1 MFMERCL
8 RGKLY
13 SRRARRR
20 FARAIRS
27 APEENALRLAAGTRL
42 GPYEIFSPLGSGGM
56 GEVYRARD
64 SKLQREVAVKVL
76 PESIAEDRDA
86 LARFERE
93 AHAVAAL
100 NHPNILSI
108 FDFGKH
114 EETAYAVTELLEGQT
129 LRQKLDAG
137 ALPQRRA
144 VEVAVQ
150 IARGLA
156 AAHEKGVVHRDLK
169 PENVF
174 LTEDGRVKILDFG
187 LAKKL
192 APATAG
198 TDAPTTPAGT
208 EPGTVMGTVGYMS
221 PEQVRGREVDHRSDV
236 FSFGAVFYEML
247 SGRRAFRGDSAVE
260 TMSAILREEPP
271 DLVETGRSV
280 SPSLDR
286 IVRHCLEKSPAA
298 RFQSA
303 GDVAFDL
310 EALSGTSQSQ
320 PALAARASSRGRWKI
335 PAAIAVAAA
344 LMGLGVAMGRRG
356 RRGPVDYQ
364 QLTFQRGTIVS
375 ARFAPDG
382 ATIVYG
388 AAWSGRPFEVF
399 SVRPESQLSRPL
411 GFAGDILSISSSGD
425 MALSLGRRYISSFDS
440 AGTLAD
446 APLSGGAPHEMLD
459 GVEWATW
466 APDGKTLAIVHRLAA
481 GDALEYPIGKTIF
494 TATGWVGRPRF
505 SASGDR
511 IALEDHPYFG
521 GDGGE
526 VVVIDTSGK
535 VRTRSSLFASLQGIC
550 WSADGEVLATG
561 ARIGGNRRLWAV
573 DSSGEERQLDA
584 VPGILTLM
592 DAQRGRMLL
601 SRDSMRVGAVGQ
613 MAADAAEK
621 DYSYLDYT
629 AVRDLSPDGKVL
641 LFDEDAEGGGP
652 KGSVYV
658 LRSGE
663 ASPVRIGGGNSTSLS
678 PDGKWALSVPSTPDR
693 DHFALQLV
701 PTGVGT
707 PVTLPTVNSSFL
719 WCDWV
724 PDGKNILYEAS
735 ENGRPPRL
743 WLQDVATGKTRPI
756 TGEGVD
762 LLLYSHLISPDGRY
776 VIGRGSDRALHLYP
790 LAGGVPQPLPN
801 MQPGEQPLRW
811 SADGQSLYV
820 YTPGP
825 PPSRVDL
832 VRLSDGHR
840 EKWRDL
846 APEDSAGVVFI
857 RPPIIAPDG
866 KHYVY
871 SYSRDLS
878 ELFLVTGLS

>member
-1 MFMERCL
+1 
-8 RGKLY
+8 
-13 SRRARRR
+13 
-20 FARAIRS
+20 
-27 APEENALRLAAGTRL
+27 
-42 GPYEIFSPLGSGGM
+42 M

-64 SKLQREVAVKVL
+64 AKLHREVAVKVL
-76 PESIAEDRDA
+76 PESIASDPDA

-93 AHAVAAL
+93 ARAVAAL

-108 FDFGKH
+108 FDFGSH
-114 EETAYAVTELLEGQT
+114 EGNVFAVMELLEGAT
-129 LRQKLDAG
+129 LREKLDAG

-144 VEVAVQ
+144 VEIATA

-174 LTEDGRVKILDFG
+174 LTEDGRVKVLDFG

-192 APATAG
+192 GPEEAQTN
-198 TDAPTTPAGT
+198 APTTPAAT

-221 PEQVRGREVDHRSDV
+221 PEQVRGRTVDHRSDI

-260 TMSAILREEPP
+260 TMSAILKEEPP
-271 DLVETGRSV
+271 ELVETGKSV

-303 GDVAFDL
+303 GDIAFDL
-310 EALSGTSQSQ
+310 DALSGTSQSQ
-320 PALAARASSRGRWKI
+320 PAIAARARSRGWWKI
-335 PAAIAVAAA
+335 PAAIAVAVA
-344 LMGLGVAMGRRG
+344 LVGLGIAMGRRG
-356 RRGPVDYQ
+356 RRGPPEYQ

-382 ATIVYG
+382 ATILYG

-411 GFAGDILSISSSGD
+411 GFAGDILAISPSGD

-440 AGTLAD
+440 AGTLAE
-446 APLSGGAPHEMLD
+446 APLSGGAPREMAD
-459 GVEWATW
+459 NVEWATW
-466 APDGKTLAIVHRLAA
+466 TQDGKTLAIARRVGT

-494 TATGWVGRPRF
+494 TATGWIGRPRF
-505 SASGDR
+505 SPAGDR
-511 IALEDHPYFG
+511 IALEDHPFFG
-521 GDGGE
+521 GDGGDG
-526 VVVIDTSGK
+526 VVIDTSGK
-535 VRTRSSLFASLQGIC
+535 VRTRSATFASLQGIC
-550 WSADGEVLATG
+550 WSADGEVLVTG
-561 ARIGGNRRLWAV
+561 AKSGGNRRLWAL
-573 DSSGEERQLDA
+573 DSSGTEREIDA

-592 DAQRGRMLL
+592 DAQRGRVLL

-613 MAADAAEK
+613 MAGDVAERE
-621 DYSYLDYT
+621 YSYLDYT
-629 AVRDLSPDGKVL
+629 AVRELSPDGKIL
-641 LFDEDAEGGGP
+641 LFDEDAEGGGS

-658 LRSGE
+658 LRAGE
-663 ASPVRIGGGNSTSLS
+663 ASPVRIADGNSFSLS
-678 PDGKWALSVPSTPDR
+678 PDAKWALTVGAVPDR
-693 DHFALQLV
+693 EHFGFVLV

-707 PVTLPTVNSSFL
+707 PVAMPVIRGSFL
-719 WCDWV
+719 WCDWM
-724 PDGKNILYEAS
+724 PDGKDLLYEAADD
-735 ENGRPPRL
+735 GRPPRI
-743 WLQDVATGKTRPI
+743 WLQNIATGKTHSI

-762 LLLYSHLISPDGRY
+762 LLLYSHPISPDGRF
-776 VIGRGSDRALHLYP
+776 VIGRGADRALHLYP
-790 LAGGVPQPLPN
+790 IAGGAPQPLPN
-801 MQPGEQPLRW
+801 VQPGEQPLRW
-811 SADGQSLYV
+811 SGDGKSLYV

-825 PPSRVDL
+825 PPGRVEL

-840 EKWRDL
+840 ERWRDL
-846 APEDSAGVVFI
+846 APEDPAGVVFI
-857 RPPIIAPDG
+857 RPPLITPDG

-871 SYSRDLS
+871 SYTRVLS
-878 ELFLVTGLS
+878 ELFLVRGLR

>member
-1 MFMERCL
+1 
-8 RGKLY
+8 
-13 SRRARRR
+13 
-20 FARAIRS
+20 
-27 APEENALRLAAGTRL
+27 
-42 GPYEIFSPLGSGGM
+42 M

-64 SKLQREVAVKVL
+64 AKLHRDVAVKVL
-76 PESIAEDRDA
+76 PESIAADRDA

-108 FDFGKH
+108 FDFGTH
-114 EETAYAVTELLEGQT
+114 DGVSYAVTELLEGQS
-129 LRQKLDAG
+129 LRERLDAG
-137 ALPQRRA
+137 ALPSRRA
-144 VEVAVQ
+144 VEIAIQ

-187 LAKKL
+187 LAKKIG
-192 APATAG
+192 PAEAETN
-198 TDAPTTPAGT
+198 APTSPAGT

-221 PEQVRGREVDHRSDV
+221 PEQVRGRDVDHRSDV

-247 SGRRAFRGDSAVE
+247 AGRRAFRGDSAVD

-280 SPSLDR
+280 SPSIDR

-310 EALSGTSQSQ
+310 EALSGTSQSR
-320 PALAARASSRGRWKI
+320 PAAALRGRSRGWWKI
-335 PAAIAVAAA
+335 PAAVALAAGLVGIGIAV
-344 LMGLGVAMGRRG
+344 GRRG
-356 RRGPVDYQ
+356 RSGSPEYQ

-382 ATIVYG
+382 ATILYG

-411 GFAGDILSISSSGD
+411 GFAGDILSISSSGE

-440 AGTLAD
+440 SGTLAQ
-446 APLSGGAPHEMLD
+446 ASLSGGAPHPMME

-466 APDGKTLAIVHRLAA
+466 TPDGKSLAIVHRVAT
-481 GDALEYPIGKTIF
+481 GDALEYPVGKTIF
-494 TATGWVGRPRF
+494 TSTGWVGRPRF
-505 SASGDR
+505 SPSGNR
-511 IALEDHPYFG
+511 IALEDHPFFG
-521 GDGGE
+521 GDGGT
-526 VVVIDTSGK
+526 VVLIDTSGK
-535 VRTRSSLFASLQGIC
+535 VLARSAMFASLEGLC
-550 WSADGEVLATG
+550 WSADGEVLAT
-561 ARIGGNRRLWAV
+561 AAETGGNRRLWA
-573 DSSGEERQLDA
+573 LDA
-584 VPGILTLM
+584 AGKERSIDTVPGILTVM
-592 DAQRGRMLL
+592 DAQRDRVLL

-613 MAADAAEK
+613 LSGDVAEK

-629 AVRDLSPDGKVL
+629 AVRELSADGKTL

-652 KGSVYV
+652 TGSVYV
-658 LRSGE
+658 LRAGE
-663 ASPVRIGGGNSTSLS
+663 TSPVRLGDGNSFSLS
-678 PDGKWALSVPSTPDR
+678 PDGKWAATVPSAPAR
-693 DHFALQLV
+693 DHFNLV
-701 PTGVGT
+701 LMPTGVGT
-707 PVTLPTVNSSFL
+707 PRTLPVIRSGFL
-719 WCDWV
+719 HCDWT
-724 PDGKNILYEAS
+724 PDGKSILVESAD
-735 ENGRPPRL
+735 NGRPPRL
-743 WLQDVATGKTRPI
+743 WLQDVATGRIRPASE
-756 TGEGVD
+756 EGVD
-762 LLLYSHLISPDGRY
+762 LLLYSHLISPDGKF

-790 LAGGVPQPLPN
+790 LSGGAPLPLPN
-801 MQPGEQPLRW
+801 VAAGEQPLRW
-811 SADGQSLYV
+811 SADGGSLYV

-825 PPSRVDL
+825 PPARVDL

-846 APEDSAGVVFI
+846 APEDPAGVVFV
-857 RPPIIAPDG
+857 RPPVITADG
-866 KHYVY
+866 MHWVY
-871 SYSRDLS
+871 SYTRVLS
-878 ELFLVTGLS
+878 ELFLARGLR